1 MNKLRKIRS
10 FEFIFKLLD
19 YCLKLH
25 TSLSTIKKN
34 DAKLKTVPII
44 LRKHEIK

>member
-10 FEFIFKLLD
+10 FEFILLSKTA
-19 YCLKLH
+19 YI
-25 TSLSTIKKN
+25 TFNNNKKN
-34 DAKLKTVPII
+34 DAKLTTVP

>member
-25 TSLSTIKKN
+25 TSLSTTYNKKN
-34 DAKLKTVPII
+34 DAKLKTVP